1 MKPYDHVIYL
11 DYQAT
16 TPVDP
21 RVLDAMLPYL
31 TSDYGNPSS
40 ANAHGRRA
48 ADAVRRARQW
58 LKDLIGARHD
68 TEIVFTSGATEA
80 GHLAIAGIAQALQRP
95 NHQPGGHIVTTA
107 IEHKAVLATCRQ
119 LRQRGYRITV
129 VPVGGDG
136 IVDPADIAAAIDPD
150 TLLVSVMH
158 ANNEIG
164 TVQPLAQISTI
175 TREHR
180 VLLHTD
186 AAQSLGVLPFNAAR
200 LGVDLASFSG
210 HKIYGPKG
218 VGALYVRQGS
228 TRPISQ
234 LAGGDQEHGLRA
246 GTLNVPG
253 IAGLGAAAAI
263 LTRERDTD
271 AERVRRLRDRLL
283 MRLQE
288 AIPDLRVNGSWTARL
303 PGNLNIAIPGI
314 DADQLVQ
321 QLSGL
326 AISTGSACN
335 TGQADP
341 SHVLTAIGLDRS
353 TARSS
358 LRISIGRPTTTC
370 DIDDAA
376 EQLITEAGRARA
388 AGLLTG

>member
-1 MKPYDHVIYL
+1 M
-11 DYQAT
+11 
-16 TPVDP
+16 
-21 RVLDAMLPYL
+21 
-31 TSDYGNPSS
+31 
-40 ANAHGRRA
+40 
-48 ADAVRRARQW
+48 
-58 LKDLIGARHD
+58 
-68 TEIVFTSGATEA
+68 
-80 GHLAIAGIAQALQRP
+80 
-95 NHQPGGHIVTTA
+95 
-107 IEHKAVLATCRQ
+107 
-119 LRQRGYRITV
+119 
-129 VPVGGDG
+129 GGDG

-180 VLLHTD
+180 VLLHTG
-186 AAQSLGVLPFNAAR
+186 AAQSLGVLPFKAAG

-283 MRLQE
+283 MCLQE

-303 PGNLNIAIPGI
+303 PGNLNIAI
-314 DADQLVQ
+314 Q

-326 AISTGSACN
+326 AISTGSARN